1 MLMKISAGPA
11 MNACRLINFE
21 RVPLKGNGF
30 DFLHWAE
37 LDSSF
42 SPIFG
47 LMKRTLFSST
57 CVLAI
62 VFLISTSLAQNLSP
76 APSATI
82 PTTSPA
88 PSPVALKAGRLLDV
102 KTGKIANNVY
112 ILIENHRIKSIG
124 AEAPAG
130 VRVIDLSDAFVMPG
144 MVDCHA
150 HILGDLSDRSP
161 GSGFRMS
168 SAKKT
173 LWGMKN
179 LKVWLAQ
186 GFTALRDAGED
197 DLGYGQLALR
207 DAINAGWIAGPR
219 MQSSGNFVSLNGG
232 HGDSEDFIAPDQ
244 ELPLR
249 PNIADT
255 VDDVARA
262 VRRDIKYGADWIKL
276 MGTGGVADVTSN
288 FKVQELS
295 EEQMA
300 KAVEIAHRAGKRVMV
315 HAEGTEG
322 IKAAVRAGVDSIEH
336 GTMLDDEGAVL
347 MAKKG
352 TWLVPTLHTFL
363 QGVAEGLANG
373 KDPISL
379 EKEKEIIS
387 YQQPAFTR
395 ALQAHLKIAVGIDEE
410 PQYLPKEVEAL
421 VKGGM
426 TPLQALQAA
435 TMNGAA
441 LLNWSDRIGTIEPG
455 KFADIIAIDGDP
467 TKDINAI
474 ENVVFVMKDGAVFRN
489 DLAPTTSREPH

>member
-1 MLMKISAGPA
+1 
-11 MNACRLINFE
+11 
-21 RVPLKGNGF
+21 
-30 DFLHWAE
+30 
-37 LDSSF
+37 
-42 SPIFG
+42 
-47 LMKRTLFSST
+47 MKRTLFAIGAIA
-57 CVLAI
+57 LA
-62 VFLISTSLAQNLSP
+62 VSLLTIKPLDAQTPSP
-76 APSATI
+76 SPSA
-82 PTTSPA
+82 S
-88 PSPVALKAGRLLDV
+88 PSPIAIRAGRLLDV
-102 KTGKIANNVY
+102 KTGKIQKDVF

-124 AEAPAG
+124 IEAPAG
-130 VRVIDLSDAFVMPG
+130 VRVIDLSNAFVMPG

-150 HILGDLSDRSP
+150 HILGDLADLSP
-161 GSGFRMS
+161 SSSFRMS

-207 DAINAGWIAGPR
+207 DAINAGWIDGPR
-219 MQSSGNFVSLNGG
+219 MQSSGNYVSLNGG

-255 VDDVARA
+255 VDDVAKA

-276 MGTGGVADVTSN
+276 MGTGGVADLTSD

-300 KAVEIAHRAGKRVMV
+300 KAVEVAHRAGKRVMV

-336 GTMLDDEGAVL
+336 GTMLDDEGAAL

-352 TWLVPTLHTFL
+352 TWLVPTLYTF
-363 QGVAEGLANG
+363 QHGVELGTTHGQDPVSLA
-373 KDPISL
+373 KT
-379 EKEKEIIS
+379 KEIVAH
-387 YQQPAFTR
+387 QQPAFTR
-395 ALQAHLKIAVGIDEE
+395 ALQAHLKIAVGIDDE

-421 VKGGM
+421 VRGGM
-426 TPLQALQAA
+426 TTLQALQAA

-441 LLNWSDRIGTIEPG
+441 LLNWSDNIGTIEPG

-467 TKDINAI
+467 IQNINAI
-474 ENVVFVMKDGAVFRN
+474 EKVVFVMKDGVTFKN
-489 DLAPTTSREPH
+489 DLAPKPAPGMEKK

>member
-1 MLMKISAGPA
+1 
-11 MNACRLINFE
+11 
-21 RVPLKGNGF
+21 
-30 DFLHWAE
+30 
-37 LDSSF
+37 
-42 SPIFG
+42 
-47 LMKRTLFSST
+47 MKRTLSAAGA
-57 CVLAI
+57 VALAI
-62 VFLISTSLAQNLSP
+62 SLLPIAASHAQTPSPSLSP
-76 APSATI
+76 T
-82 PTTSPA
+82 PT
-88 PSPVALKAGRLLDV
+88 PVAIKAGRLLDV
-102 KTGKIANNVY
+102 KTGKVATNVF
-112 ILIENHRIKSIG
+112 ISIDNHRIKSIG
-124 AEAPAG
+124 NEAPAG
-130 VRVIDLSDAFVMPG
+130 VRVIDLSSAFVMPG

-150 HILGDLSDRSP
+150 HILGDLADLSP
-161 GSGFRMS
+161 GSSFRMS

-207 DAINAGWIAGPR
+207 DVINAGWIDGPR
-219 MQSSGNFVSLNGG
+219 MQSSGNFVSLTGG

-244 ELPLR
+244 ELPSR

-255 VDDVARA
+255 VDDVAKA

-276 MGTGGVADVTSN
+276 MGTGGVADVTSD

-300 KAVEIAHRAGKRVMV
+300 KAVEVAHRAGKRVMV

-336 GTMLDDEGAVL
+336 GTMLDDEGAAL

-352 TWLVPTLHTFL
+352 TWLVPTLYTFQHGIEL
-363 QGVAEGLANG
+363 GTTHGQ
-373 KDPISL
+373 DPITL
-379 EKEKEIIS
+379 AKEKEIIAH
-387 YQQPAFTR
+387 QQPAFTR

-421 VKGGM
+421 VRGGM
-426 TPLQALQAA
+426 TTLQALQAA
-435 TMNGAA
+435 TINGAA

-467 TKDINAI
+467 IQDINAI
-474 ENVVFVMKDGAVFRN
+474 EKVVFVMKDGVTFKN
-489 DLAPTTSREPH
+489 DLAPKTAPEMGKK

>member
-1 MLMKISAGPA
+1 MEL
-11 MNACRLINFE
+11 F
-21 RVPLKGNGF
+21 LKSLVVVLSLLSF
-30 DFLHWAE
+30 DLLVVQQA
-37 LDSSF
+37 
-42 SPIFG
+42 
-47 LMKRTLFSST
+47 
-57 CVLAI
+57 
-62 VFLISTSLAQNLSP
+62 LAQ
-76 APSATI
+76 
-82 PTTSPA
+82 A
-88 PSPVALKAGRLLDV
+88 PSPSPSPTTPTPSTSPIAIKAGRLLDV

-112 ILIENHRIKSIG
+112 ISIENHRINSI
-124 AEAPAG
+124 ATTPPQG
-130 VRVIDLSDAFVMPG
+130 VQIIDLSNSFVMPG

-150 HILGDLSDRSP
+150 HILGDLADLSP
-161 GSGFRMS
+161 GSSFRMS

-173 LWGMKN
+173 LWGMRN
-179 LKVWLAQ
+179 LKVWLSN

-207 DAINAGWIAGPR
+207 DAINAGWIDGPR

-244 ELPLR
+244 ELPPR

-255 VDDVARA
+255 VDDVAKA

-276 MGTGGVADVTSN
+276 MGTGGVADLTSD

-300 KAVEIAHRAGKRVMV
+300 KAVEVAHRAGKRVMV

-336 GTMLDDEGAVL
+336 GTMLDDEGAAL

-352 TWLVPTLHTFL
+352 IWLVPTLYTF
-363 QGVAEGLANG
+363 QHGVELGTTHGQDPVSLA
-373 KDPISL
+373 KT
-379 EKEKEIIS
+379 KEIVAH
-387 YQQPAFTR
+387 QQPAFTR
-395 ALQAHLKIAVGIDEE
+395 ALQAHLKIAVGIDDE

-421 VKGGM
+421 VRGGM
-426 TPLQALQAA
+426 TTLQALQAA

-441 LLNWSDRIGTIEPG
+441 LLNWSDNIGTIEPG

-467 TKDINAI
+467 IQNINAI
-474 ENVVFVMKDGAVFRN
+474 EKVVFVMKDGVTFKN
-489 DLAPTTSREPH
+489 DLAPKPAPGMEKK

>member
-1 MLMKISAGPA
+1 
-11 MNACRLINFE
+11 MNK
-21 RVPLKGNGF
+21 VY
-30 DFLHWAE
+30 
-37 LDSSF
+37 SF
-42 SPIFG
+42 FVIP
-47 LMKRTLFSST
+47 MKRTLLT
-57 CVLAI
+57 AGAI
-62 VFLISTSLAQNLSP
+62 ALSLSFLVTTASRAQ
-76 APSATI
+76 T
-82 PTTSPA
+82 PTAS
-88 PSPVALKAGRLLDV
+88 PSPTPSPTRAPIAIKAGRLLDV
-102 KTGKIANNVY
+102 KTGKIANNVF

-124 AEAPAG
+124 DAAPAG
-130 VRVIDLSDAFVMPG
+130 VRVIDLSNAFVMPG

-150 HILGDLSDRSP
+150 HILGDLSDQSP
-161 GSGFRMS
+161 GASFRMS

-186 GFTALRDAGED
+186 GFTTLRDAGED

-207 DAINAGWIAGPR
+207 DAIDAGWIQGPR

-232 HGDSEDFIAPDQ
+232 HGDSEDFVAPDQ

-262 VRRDIKYGADWIKL
+262 VRRDVKYGADWIKL
-276 MGTGGVADVTSN
+276 MGTGGVADLTSN

-300 KAVEIAHRAGKRVMV
+300 KAVEVAHRAGKRVMV

-322 IKAAVRAGVDSIEH
+322 IKAAARAGVDTIEH
-336 GTMLDDEGAVL
+336 GTMLDDEGAAL

-352 TWLVPTLHTFL
+352 TWLVPTLYTFQ
-363 QGVAEGLANG
+363 QGLEEGLANG

-379 EKEKEIIS
+379 AKEKEIVAH
-387 YQQPAFTR
+387 QQPAFTR
-395 ALQAHLKIAVGIDEE
+395 ALKAHLKIAVGIDDE

-421 VKGGM
+421 VHGGM
-426 TPLQALQAA
+426 TPLEALQAA
-435 TMNGAA
+435 TIRGAE

-467 TKDINAI
+467 TQDINAI
-474 ENVVFVMKDGAVFRN
+474 EKVVFVMKDGSVFKN
-489 DLAPTTSREPH
+489 DLASKTNQGTR

>member
-1 MLMKISAGPA
+1 
-11 MNACRLINFE
+11 
-21 RVPLKGNGF
+21 
-30 DFLHWAE
+30 
-37 LDSSF
+37 
-42 SPIFG
+42 
-47 LMKRTLFSST
+47 MKRTLFAIGAIA
-57 CVLAI
+57 LA
-62 VFLISTSLAQNLSP
+62 VSLLTITPLDAQTPSP
-76 APSATI
+76 SPSA
-82 PTTSPA
+82 S
-88 PSPVALKAGRLLDV
+88 PSPIAIRAGRLLDV
-102 KTGKIANNVY
+102 KTGKIQKDVF

-124 AEAPAG
+124 SEAPAG
-130 VRVIDLSDAFVMPG
+130 VRVIDLSNAFVMPG

-150 HILGDLSDRSP
+150 HILGDLADLSP
-161 GSGFRMS
+161 SSSFRMS

-207 DAINAGWIAGPR
+207 DAINAGWIDGPR
-219 MQSSGNFVSLNGG
+219 MQSSGNYVSLNGG

-255 VDDVARA
+255 VDGVAKA

-276 MGTGGVADVTSN
+276 MGTGGVADLTSD

-300 KAVEIAHRAGKRVMV
+300 KAVEVAHRAGKRVMV

-336 GTMLDDEGAVL
+336 GTMLDDEGAAL

-352 TWLVPTLHTFL
+352 TWLVPTLYTF
-363 QGVAEGLANG
+363 QHGVELGTTHGQDPVSLA
-373 KDPISL
+373 KT
-379 EKEKEIIS
+379 KEIVAH
-387 YQQPAFTR
+387 QQPAFTR
-395 ALQAHLKIAVGIDEE
+395 ALQAHLKIAVGIDDE

-421 VKGGM
+421 VRGGM
-426 TPLQALQAA
+426 TTLQALQAA

-441 LLNWSDRIGTIEPG
+441 LLNWSDNIGTIEPG

-467 TKDINAI
+467 IQNINAI
-474 ENVVFVMKDGAVFRN
+474 EKVVFVMKDGVTFKN
-489 DLAPTTSREPH
+489 DLAPKPALGMEKK

>member
-1 MLMKISAGPA
+1 
-11 MNACRLINFE
+11 
-21 RVPLKGNGF
+21 
-30 DFLHWAE
+30 
-37 LDSSF
+37 
-42 SPIFG
+42 
-47 LMKRTLFSST
+47 MKRILFAGAAALVT
-57 CVLAI
+57 A
-62 VFLISTSLAQNLSP
+62 FLISTASHARNLSP
-76 APSATI
+76 TPSPTI
-82 PTTSPA
+82 PTPT
-88 PSPVALKAGRLLDV
+88 PSPSPIAIKAGRLLDV
-102 KTGKIANNVY
+102 KTGKVANNVY
-112 ILIENHRIKSIG
+112 ISIENRRIKSVS
-124 AEAPAG
+124 AEAPSG
-130 VRVIDLSDAFVMPG
+130 VRVIDLSSAFVMPG

-150 HILGDLSDRSP
+150 HILGNLADLSP
-161 GSGFRMS
+161 GSSFRMS

-207 DAINAGWIAGPR
+207 DAIDAGWIDGPR

-244 ELPLR
+244 ELPRR

-255 VDDVARA
+255 VDDVAKA

-276 MGTGGVADVTSN
+276 MGTGGVLDVTSD

-300 KAVEIAHRAGKRVMV
+300 KAVEVAHRAGKRVMV

-336 GTMLDDEGAVL
+336 GTMLDDEGAAL
-347 MAKKG
+347 MATKG
-352 TWLVPTLHTFL
+352 TWLVPTLYTF
-363 QGVAEGLANG
+363 QHGVELGTTHG
-373 KDPISL
+373 QDPISL
-379 EKEKEIIS
+379 AKTKEIVAH
-387 YQQPAFTR
+387 QQPAFTR
-395 ALQAHLKIAVGIDEE
+395 ALQSHLKIAVGIDDE

-421 VKGGM
+421 ARGGM
-426 TPLQALQAA
+426 TRLQALQAA
-435 TMNGAA
+435 TINGAA

-474 ENVVFVMKDGAVFRN
+474 EKVVFVMKDGVTFKN
-489 DLAPTTSREPH
+489 DLAPKSSEPSTLPERGSASDK

>member
-1 MLMKISAGPA
+1 
-11 MNACRLINFE
+11 
-21 RVPLKGNGF
+21 
-30 DFLHWAE
+30 
-37 LDSSF
+37 
-42 SPIFG
+42 
-47 LMKRTLFSST
+47 MKRTLFAIGAIA
-57 CVLAI
+57 LA
-62 VFLISTSLAQNLSP
+62 VSLLTITPLDAQTPSP
-76 APSATI
+76 SPSPSPSA
-82 PTTSPA
+82 S
-88 PSPVALKAGRLLDV
+88 PSPIAISAGRLLDV
-102 KTGKIANNVY
+102 KTGKIQKDVF

-124 AEAPAG
+124 SEAPAG
-130 VRVIDLSDAFVMPG
+130 VRVIDLSNAFVMPG

-150 HILGDLSDRSP
+150 HILGDLADLSP
-161 GSGFRMS
+161 SSSFRMS

-207 DAINAGWIAGPR
+207 DAINAGWIDGPR
-219 MQSSGNFVSLNGG
+219 MQSSGNYVSLNGG

-255 VDDVARA
+255 VDDVAKA

-276 MGTGGVADVTSN
+276 MGTGGVADLTSD

-300 KAVEIAHRAGKRVMV
+300 KAVEVAHRAGKRVMV

-336 GTMLDDEGAVL
+336 GTMLDDEGAAL

-352 TWLVPTLHTFL
+352 TWLVPTLYTF
-363 QGVAEGLANG
+363 QHGVELGTTHGQDPVSLA
-373 KDPISL
+373 KT
-379 EKEKEIIS
+379 KEIVAH
-387 YQQPAFTR
+387 QQPAFTR
-395 ALQAHLKIAVGIDEE
+395 ALQAHLKIAVGIDDE

-421 VKGGM
+421 VRGGM
-426 TPLQALQAA
+426 TTLQALQAA

-441 LLNWSDRIGTIEPG
+441 LLNWSDNIGTIEPG

-467 TKDINAI
+467 IQNINAI
-474 ENVVFVMKDGAVFRN
+474 EKVVFVMKDGVTFKN
-489 DLAPTTSREPH
+489 DLAPKPALGMEKK

>member
-1 MLMKISAGPA
+1 
-11 MNACRLINFE
+11 
-21 RVPLKGNGF
+21 
-30 DFLHWAE
+30 
-37 LDSSF
+37 
-42 SPIFG
+42 
-47 LMKRTLFSST
+47 MKRTLFAIGAIA
-57 CVLAI
+57 LA
-62 VFLISTSLAQNLSP
+62 VSLLTITPLDAQTPSP
-76 APSATI
+76 SPSA
-82 PTTSPA
+82 S
-88 PSPVALKAGRLLDV
+88 PSPIAIRAGRLLDV
-102 KTGKIANNVY
+102 KTGKIQKDVF

-124 AEAPAG
+124 SEAPAG
-130 VRVIDLSDAFVMPG
+130 VQVIDLSNAFVMPG

-150 HILGDLSDRSP
+150 HILGDLADLSP
-161 GSGFRMS
+161 SSSFRMS

-207 DAINAGWIAGPR
+207 DAINAGWIDGPR
-219 MQSSGNFVSLNGG
+219 MQSSGNYVSLNGG

-255 VDDVARA
+255 VDGVAKA

-276 MGTGGVADVTSN
+276 MGTGGVADLTSD

-300 KAVEIAHRAGKRVMV
+300 KAVEVAHRAGKRVMV

-336 GTMLDDEGAVL
+336 GTMLDDEGAAL

-352 TWLVPTLHTFL
+352 TWLVPTLYTF
-363 QGVAEGLANG
+363 QHGVELGTTHGQDPVSLA
-373 KDPISL
+373 KT
-379 EKEKEIIS
+379 KEIVAH
-387 YQQPAFTR
+387 QQPAFTR
-395 ALQAHLKIAVGIDEE
+395 ALQAHLKIAVGIDDE

-421 VKGGM
+421 VRGGM
-426 TPLQALQAA
+426 TTLQALQAA

-441 LLNWSDRIGTIEPG
+441 LLNWSDNIGTIEPG

-467 TKDINAI
+467 IQNINAI
-474 ENVVFVMKDGAVFRN
+474 EKVVFVMKDGVTFKN
-489 DLAPTTSREPH
+489 DLAPKPAPGMEKK

>member
-1 MLMKISAGPA
+1 
-11 MNACRLINFE
+11 
-21 RVPLKGNGF
+21 
-30 DFLHWAE
+30 
-37 LDSSF
+37 
-42 SPIFG
+42 
-47 LMKRTLFSST
+47 MKRTLFAIGAIA
-57 CVLAI
+57 LA
-62 VFLISTSLAQNLSP
+62 VSLLTIKPLDAQTPSP
-76 APSATI
+76 SPSA
-82 PTTSPA
+82 S
-88 PSPVALKAGRLLDV
+88 PSPIAIRAGRLLDV
-102 KTGKIANNVY
+102 KTGKIQKDVF

-124 AEAPAG
+124 IEAPAG
-130 VRVIDLSDAFVMPG
+130 MRVIDLSNAFVMPG

-150 HILGDLSDRSP
+150 HILGDLADLSP
-161 GSGFRMS
+161 SSSFRMS

-207 DAINAGWIAGPR
+207 DAINAGWIDGPR
-219 MQSSGNFVSLNGG
+219 MQSSGNYVSLNGG

-255 VDDVARA
+255 VDGVAKA

-276 MGTGGVADVTSN
+276 MGTGGVADLTSD

-300 KAVEIAHRAGKRVMV
+300 KAVEVAHRAGKRVMV

-336 GTMLDDEGAVL
+336 GTMLDDEGAAL

-352 TWLVPTLHTFL
+352 TWLVPTLYTF
-363 QGVAEGLANG
+363 QHGVELGTTHGQDPVSLA
-373 KDPISL
+373 KT
-379 EKEKEIIS
+379 KEIVAH
-387 YQQPAFTR
+387 QQPAFTR
-395 ALQAHLKIAVGIDEE
+395 ALQAHLKIAVGIDDE

-421 VKGGM
+421 VRGGM
-426 TPLQALQAA
+426 TTLQALQAA

-441 LLNWSDRIGTIEPG
+441 LLNWSDNIGTIEPG

-467 TKDINAI
+467 IQNINAI
-474 ENVVFVMKDGAVFRN
+474 EKVVFVMKDGATFKN
-489 DLAPTTSREPH
+489 DLAPKPAPGMEKK